1 MGKTLDDV
9 CLEIYLGELPPVDY
23 YGYSQDDVY
32 RRLDKLVK
40 TAREVN
46 SGIWAKGWN
55 REQALIGAGYNPEII
70 KVMAD
75 HEYGKD
81 MDFNGC

>member
-1 MGKTLDDV
+1 MSLDDV
-9 CLEIYLGELPPVDY
+9 CLEIYLGEMPPVDY

-46 SGIWAKGWN
+46 SGIWGKRWN

-70 KVMAD
+70 KTMAD

-81 MDFNGC
+81 IDFNGC

>member
-1 MGKTLDDV
+1 MTLDDV
-9 CLEIYLGELPPVDY
+9 CLKIYLGELPPVDY

-40 TAREVN
+40 TAHEVN

-70 KVMAD
+70 KTMAD

>member
-1 MGKTLDDV
+1 MDKSLDDI
-9 CLEIYLGELPPVDY
+9 CLEIYLGELEDLLEY
-23 YGYSQDDVY
+23 DKDSVY
-32 RRLDKLVK
+32 NRLEKLVK

-70 KVMAD
+70 ETIAD
-75 HEYGKD
+75 HEWEKD
-81 MDFNGC
+81 RGYDGC